1 MRILAQIKTDIAF
14 QIKHGF
20 YLAYFIIAIIYI
32 IFLRFIPLAWKE
44 TGAVLLIFSDCS
56 FLGSFFIGGIILLE
70 KDQGMIDQLLIS
82 PLRISEYILSKAL
95 SLSCLAT
102 SASFVILFA
111 SFGPLLHYPSI
122 LLAVFGCSLFATFL
136 GMTIAINVK
145 SINQYLLITPL
156 FVPIFFLPLANYF
169 SMPAAPTFLEWTP
182 GYSTLELIGSGF
194 HTISYPAVHLMVLFS
209 WILLFFFMTNN
220 HYERTFYKK
229 AGV

>member
-1 MRILAQIKTDIAF
+1 MRIVAQIKTDIAF
-14 QIKHGF
+14 QVKHGF

-32 IFLRFIPLAWKE
+32 IFLRFIPLDWKE
-44 TGAVLLIFSDCS
+44 TGAILLIFSDCS

-102 SASFVILFA
+102 LASFVILFA
-111 SFGPLLHYPSI
+111 SFGPSLPYTSI

-136 GMTIAINVK
+136 GMMIAINAK
-145 SINQYLLITPL
+145 SVNQYLLITPL

-169 SMPAAPTFLEWTP
+169 SLPAPSFLEWTP
-182 GYSTLELIGSGF
+182 SYSTLQLISGF
-194 HTISYPAVHLMVLFS
+194 HSISDLAFHLFILSS
-209 WILLFFFMTNN
+209 WIFLFFFLVKY
-220 HYERTFYKK
+220 HYERILSKK